1 MKKNKQ
7 VVPKEH
13 HLHEECGVFG
23 VFSEECTDVASLAYY
38 GLFALQHRGQ
48 ESAGIVVNDDG
59 VFTAY
64 CDEGLV
70 NDVFPKERLQKLGTG
85 NIVVGHVRYATTGS
99 DRKRNAQPIVINH
112 HKGRMALA
120 HNGNLTN
127 SYELRNE
134 LEQSGSIF
142 HTTTDS

>member
-1 MKKNKQ
+1 MMNKDTQ
-7 VVPKEH
+7 AVFNDR

-23 VFSEECTDVASLAYY
+23 VYSKEIAHLAPLAYY

-48 ESAGIVVNDDG
+48 ESAGIVVNTGDS
-59 VFTAY
+59 FTAY

-70 NDVFPKERLQKLGTG
+70 NDVFPKERLQHFESG

-99 DRKRNAQPIVINH
+99 DRKRNAQPLVIHH
-112 HKGRMALA
+112 HKSCMALA

-134 LEQSGSIF
+134 LEQSGS
-142 HTTTDS
+142 DRKSVV